1 MDDETMLLKRAR
13 GGDDA
18 ALLALLTRYQPLIR
32 RIASQEENP
41 SNREDLKSELTIEF
55 LQLVRYYGRQF
66 RSFPGYAKAT
76 LLHCLSRYQKQ
87 QIRCRM
93 IAQRYEEKML
103 PEEFTYQM
111 PWENPRPQVTQA
123 MRALPEKDKHLL
135 RLRLRPHPPSWKDLG
150 QYYQEPPST
159 LHSRYRKILKKLR
172 ETIEA

>member
-1 MDDETMLLKRAR
+1 MNDESMLLKRAR

-18 ALLALLTRYQPLIR
+18 ALLTLLTRYQPLIR

-55 LQLVRYYGRQF
+55 LQLVRYYGQQS

-93 IAQRYEEKML
+93 IARRCEEKML

-111 PWENPRPQVTQA
+111 PWENPQPPVA
-123 MRALPEKDKHLL
+123 KAVNALPDKDKRLL
-135 RLRLRPHPPSWKDLG
+135 SLRLRPHPPSWKDLG